1 MTATLTLPR
10 NIQLK
15 LEQTLTQWPQ
25 WRCEP
30 PLVSPPEVI
39 NLLVSGVSNFSVLVR
54 SGQRFVVR
62 IDGINPAANGLNRQS
77 EWRALYSAHSAS
89 RAPRPCYFNPALGSL
104 VCDYLSPDEEQGLCI
119 GELAALLRDI
129 HQLPARH
136 SRLDLAE
143 RILRYEKQLE
153 HRGQALTAPMA
164 QCREPVLRML
174 DDINRRP
181 QPAVLCHNDLLQANR
196 IYSGGRL
203 WAIDW
208 EYCAMG
214 SPWYDLAVV
223 ITGDSLGAAQADELL
238 EAYLGRTATS
248 AERLELQQHSCVYRY
263 LELLW
268 YLAQQRTAPEPALLE
283 QKMAALE
290 KALQFQGTSD

>member
-1 MTATLTLPR
+1 MTATLTLPH
-10 NIQLK
+10 NIRLK

-25 WRCEP
+25 WHCEP
-30 PLVSPPEVI
+30 PLASPPEVVK
-39 NLLVSGVSNFSVLVR
+39 LLAPGVSNFSVLVR

-77 EWRALYSAHSAS
+77 EWRALHCAHSANL
-89 RAPRPCYFNPALGSL
+89 APRPCYFKPALGSL
-104 VCDYLSPDEEQGLCI
+104 VCDYLSPDEEQVLCI

-136 SRLDLAE
+136 SRLHLAE

-164 QCREPVLRML
+164 RCRKPVLRML

-214 SPWYDLAVV
+214 SPWYDLAAV
-223 ITGDSLGAAQADELL
+223 ITGDSLGAVQADELL
-238 EAYLGRTATS
+238 ETYLCRAASS
-248 AERLELQQHSCVYRY
+248 AERVELQQHSCVYRY

-268 YLAQQRTAPEPALLE
+268 YLAQQRSSAQPALLE
-283 QKMAALE
+283 QKMTALE
-290 KALQFQGTSD
+290 KALS

>member
-1 MTATLTLPR
+1 M
-10 NIQLK
+10 
-15 LEQTLTQWPQ
+15 
-25 WRCEP
+25 
-30 PLVSPPEVI
+30 V
-39 NLLVSGVSNFSVLVR
+39 NLLAPGVSNFSVLVQ

-62 IDGINPAANGLNRQS
+62 IDGINPAVNGLNRQS
-77 EWRALYSAHSAS
+77 EWRALQAAHRAS
-89 RAPRPCYFNPALGSL
+89 LAPQPRYFNPALGSL
-104 VCDYLSPDEEQGLCI
+104 VCDYLPPDEEQVLCI
-119 GELAALLRDI
+119 PELAALLRDI

-164 QCREPVLRML
+164 RCRGPVLRML

-223 ITGDSLGAAQADELL
+223 VNGDSLSTAHADELL
-238 EAYLGRTATS
+238 GAYLGRAASS
-248 AERLELQQHSCVYRY
+248 AERQELRQHSCVYRY

-268 YLAQQRTAPEPALLE
+268 YLAVQRIAPEPALLE
-283 QKMAALE
+283 QKIAALE
-290 KALQFQGTSD
+290 NILEL

>member
-10 NIQLK
+10 NIRLK
-15 LEQTLTQWPQ
+15 LEQTLAQWPQ

-30 PLVSPPEVI
+30 PLARPPEAVA
-39 NLLVSGVSNFSVLVR
+39 LLAPGVSNFSILVQ
-54 SGQRFVVR
+54 SGQRYVVR
-62 IDGINPAANGLNRQS
+62 IDSINPAANGLNRQS
-77 EWRALYSAHSAS
+77 EWRTLQSAHNA
-89 RAPRPCYFNPALGSL
+89 RLAPQPRYFNPALGSL
-104 VCDYLSPDEEQGLCI
+104 VCDYLAPDAEQVLCI
-119 GELAALLRDI
+119 VEVAALLRDI

-143 RILRYEKQLE
+143 RILRYEKQLK
-153 HRGQALTAPMA
+153 HKGQALTKAMA
-164 QCREPVLRML
+164 RCREPVLCML
-174 DDINRRP
+174 DDINQRP

-196 IYSGGRL
+196 ISSGGRL

-223 ITGDSLGAAQADELL
+223 VNGDSLGAAQADELL
-238 EAYLGRTATS
+238 EAYLGRAAGS
-248 AERLELQQHSCVYRY
+248 AEQLELQQHSCVYRY

-268 YLAQQRTAPEPALLE
+268 YLALQHTVPEPALVE
-283 QKMAALE
+283 QKIAALE
-290 KALQFQGTSD
+290 NLLEL